1 MSVLPLLLWL
11 FVAVEFALTIIRPW
25 QTPAALLDLDYWI
38 LAAKT
43 WALIII
49 VLILGG

>member
-1 MSVLPLLLWL
+1 MSVLPMLLWI
-11 FVAVEFALTIIRPW
+11 FIAVEFAMTISRPW
-25 QTPAALLDLDYWI
+25 QTPAAPLDLDYWI